1 MAQVDKLN
9 YLPLLFWFIIFFIL
23 IYFLITV
30 RIIPYVYIILKSR
43 ARFYKK
49 LIIVIKKS
57 LKATYRYIANYI
69 AINKFLL
76 TKLIRNSIIKYLN

>member
-43 ARFYKK
+43 SRFYKK
-49 LIIVIKKS
+49 LLFIIKRNLKS
-57 LKATYRYIANYI
+57 FYRYIANYI
-69 AINKFLL
+69 AINRFLL
-76 TKLIRNSIIKYLN
+76 TRFIRISILKYLS